1 MVKISTTFRGQNGD
15 SNENLILID
24 KKLVIE
30 LQRLFPDKSADLSM
44 SEKEVWYKSGQANVI
59 RYLKDQYLRQQQLTE
74 FKE

>member
-1 MVKISTTFRGQNGD
+1 M
-15 SNENLILID
+15 
-24 KKLVIE
+24 KLVIE